1 MDPSHSMDFE
11 DHQKA
16 HVFIKTPEPNN
27 NDFDDRINFESAIN
41 MTHFQFVDNID
52 ENEKKESLSLLNF
65 GNEINSSDHQPL
77 SLQEELQLLNE
88 KLEEHERKKSA
99 SYVDGKYVLSMFS

>member
-1 MDPSHSMDFE
+1 MDFE

-16 HVFIKTPEPNN
+16 HVFTKTTEPNN
-27 NDFDDRINFESAIN
+27 NDFHDKINFKSAIN
-41 MTHFQFVDNID
+41 MKYFQFVDNIND
-52 ENEKKESLSLLNF
+52 NDKKESLSLLNF
-65 GNEINSSDHQPL
+65 GNEINTSDHQPL

-88 KLEEHERKKSA
+88 KLEENERKKSA